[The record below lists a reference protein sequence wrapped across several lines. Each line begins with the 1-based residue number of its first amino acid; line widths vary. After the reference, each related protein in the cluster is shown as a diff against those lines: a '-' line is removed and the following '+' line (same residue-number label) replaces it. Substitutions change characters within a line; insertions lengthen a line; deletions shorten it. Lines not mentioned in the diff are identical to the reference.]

1 MFSSTHDTA
10 YMQDG
15 TVRRRR
21 TWLWMLLVLI
31 AAQFALL
38 LHQFEHHTHFEVTTT
53 EDCALCSF
61 ASGMAAAPPTQS
73 IAIPLFTSALI
84 LFAAFT
90 DTLTPRPAAL
100 GFFARGP
107 PAPLSA

>member
-1 MFSSTHDTA
+1 MSLIAAQH
-10 YMQDG
+10 
-15 TVRRRR
+15 TVEPPRRRAWP
-21 TWLWMLLVLI
+21 WLLLVLI

-38 LHQFEHHTHFEVTTT
+38 VHQFEHHTHFDVANTT

-73 IAIPLFTSALI
+73 IAAPFFTTSAV
-84 LFAAFT
+84 LFAALADVVAT
-90 DTLTPRPAAL
+90 ASLTI

-107 PAPLSA
+107 PASLSA